1 MLFND
6 GDDGDDWDDGDD
18 GEDVFFTKKGT
29 LLARWFDTT
38 AKILRG
44 TATVTLPSIE
54 KNF

>member
-1 MLFND
+1 MLLMGMIWTD
-6 GDDGDDWDDGDD
+6 GD
-18 GEDVFFTKKGT
+18 E
-29 LLARWFDTT
+29 LPSRWFDTT